1 MKKNKKKKMNKNKVK
16 EFFNTLKPI
25 LIFSFIINIILLSY
39 IYYLKTS
46 SHIYLFSGSNEYI
59 SVGSG
64 TISFDADVNYLMG
77 NNIEYVNEKDIKIK
91 EIKIGY
97 YVLENDSLEEIN
109 TYYEKF
115 DESVSA
121 KETVNNIVGLNVSE
135 SRKDSLVFKKTDYKD
150 LETKLYLVL
159 EMKDDKGEK
168 IVSKLQ
174 LDVSKIK

>member
-25 LIFSFIINIILLSY
+25 LILSFIINLILLAY

-59 SVGSG
+59 SIDSG
-64 TISFDADVNYLMG
+64 TISFDMEVNYLMG
-77 NNIEYVNEKDIKIK
+77 NNIEYVNDKDIKIK
-91 EIKIGY
+91 EIKVGY
-97 YVLENDSLEEIN
+97 YVLENENLEEIT

-121 KETVNNIVGLNVSE
+121 KETINNIVGLNVSE
-135 SRKDSLVFKKTDYKD
+135 SSKDSIVFKKTDYEA

-159 EMKDDKGEK
+159 EMKDDQGEK
-168 IVSKLQ
+168 IISKLQ